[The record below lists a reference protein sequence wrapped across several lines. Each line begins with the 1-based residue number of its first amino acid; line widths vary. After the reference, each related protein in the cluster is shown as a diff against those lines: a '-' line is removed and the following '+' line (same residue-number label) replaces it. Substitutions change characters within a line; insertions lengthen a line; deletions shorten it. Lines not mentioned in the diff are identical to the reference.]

1 MLQVGGLEGGSV
13 VGSGEGWDIV
23 VPVGT
28 DKWADGIV
36 DEVPN
41 GALGDMVGA
50 VFGDIALLVG

>member
-1 MLQVGGLEGGSV
+1 MLQVGGFEGGDG

-28 DKWADGIV
+28 DTWADDGIV

-41 GALGDMVGA
+41 GALGALVVG
-50 VFGDIALLVG
+50 

>member
-1 MLQVGGLEGGSV
+1 MLQVGGFEGGGV
-13 VGSGEGWDIV
+13 VGSGEGWNVV

-41 GALGDMVGA
+41 GALGALVVG
-50 VFGDIALLVG
+50 

>member
-1 MLQVGGLEGGSV
+1 MLQVGGLEGGGV
-13 VGSGEGWDIV
+13 VGSGEGWGIV

-41 GALGDMVGA
+41 GALGDTVGA